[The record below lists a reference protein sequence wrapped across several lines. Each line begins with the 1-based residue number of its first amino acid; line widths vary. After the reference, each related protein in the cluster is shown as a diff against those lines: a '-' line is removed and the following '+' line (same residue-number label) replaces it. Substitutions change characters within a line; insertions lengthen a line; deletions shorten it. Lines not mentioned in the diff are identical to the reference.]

1 MYCLLVKAQ
10 HLPCTP
16 DLCCICLQPLRSFLQ
31 SQSQRP
37 TRWRF
42 AAGDGERARGA
53 APAAGQPFAAAAP
66 SACRMCTTTC
76 ASHRDGRSRAQ
87 PMTPAA
93 ACSLTHNKRSLLY
106 PQLLTHRLSLPL
118 CAQAAAAGR
127 QRHMS
132 QQVTCHSI
140 SHVHITLQPHK

>member
-1 MYCLLVKAQ
+1 MFYNTCVGLQRSSAGQELCVTRHAYSIIPFGETNNTRPTQSAIQTLVLCIACRVKAQ

-42 AAGDGERARGA
+42 AAGDRERARGA
-53 APAAGQPFAAAAP
+53 APVAGQPFAAAAP

-76 ASHRDGRSRAQ
+76 ASHRDGRSRA
-87 PMTPAA
+87 ADD
-93 ACSLTHNKRSLLY
+93 
-106 PQLLTHRLSLPL
+106 
-118 CAQAAAAGR
+118 
-127 QRHMS
+127 
-132 QQVTCHSI
+132 SI
-140 SHVHITLQPHK
+140 GSMQPHTQ